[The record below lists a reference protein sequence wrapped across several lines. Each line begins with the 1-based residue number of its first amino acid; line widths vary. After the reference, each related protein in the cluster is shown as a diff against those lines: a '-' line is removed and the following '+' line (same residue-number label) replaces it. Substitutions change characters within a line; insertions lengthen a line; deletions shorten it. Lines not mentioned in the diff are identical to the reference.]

1 MGRNNKPIIKIDYD
15 GEYPNLCSGH
25 LIVYIN
31 NIKYNFPD
39 YCLSSGGCVCRDD
52 DWNMWA
58 ESGPWNI
65 CDWPINFPEDLK
77 DSTLDEINVTIP
89 WGCCGGCI

>member
-1 MGRNNKPIIKIDYD
+1 MEKNNKPFIKIDYD

-25 LIVYIN
+25 LIVYVN
-31 NIKYNFPD
+31 DTKYDFPD

-65 CDWPINFPEDLK
+65 CDWTVNFPEELK
-77 DSTLDEINVTIP
+77 EHTLDEINITIP